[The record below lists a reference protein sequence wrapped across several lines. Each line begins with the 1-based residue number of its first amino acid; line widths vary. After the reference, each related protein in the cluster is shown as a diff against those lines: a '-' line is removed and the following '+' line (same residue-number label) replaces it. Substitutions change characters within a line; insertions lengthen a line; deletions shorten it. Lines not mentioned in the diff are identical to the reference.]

1 MGAKCTGLALALA
14 MTACSASGVPDA
26 GAGAEGA
33 ARHAGP
39 AATGC
44 LASGDGYLRARVR
57 GALDLD
63 IDWRNAQIEC
73 TGGPRPDGSGLRV
86 VFAGPLQ
93 SDGRR
98 LRFVFGIGQ
107 AAEGVA
113 AQGLPTNLTVIFEGE
128 RRLFATQGDDK
139 CTVDALTQQ
148 RTGPLGGKSRS
159 WRIEARGFCTEPAS
173 TLQGTERL
181 LVTRFDFAGKID
193 IEGESP
199 STPPESHAT

>member
-1 MGAKCTGLALALA
+1 MRVKWPAPALALVMA
-14 MTACSASGVPDA
+14 ACSASDVPDA
-26 GAGAEGA
+26 G
-33 ARHAGP
+33 P
-39 AATGC
+39 AAEQAAAATAGC
-44 LASGDGYLRARVR
+44 LASGDGYLRARIR

-63 IDWRNAQIEC
+63 IDWRNGDIEC

-86 VFAGPLQ
+86 TFAGPEQ

-98 LRFVFGIGQ
+98 LRFVFGIAQ
-107 AAEGVA
+107 AAEGIA
-113 AQGLPTNLTVIFEGE
+113 AQSLPVNLTVIFEGE

-148 RTGPLGGKSRS
+148 RTGPLGGGSRS

-173 TLQGTERL
+173 TLQGDERL

-199 STPPESHAT
+199 FTGTESHAS